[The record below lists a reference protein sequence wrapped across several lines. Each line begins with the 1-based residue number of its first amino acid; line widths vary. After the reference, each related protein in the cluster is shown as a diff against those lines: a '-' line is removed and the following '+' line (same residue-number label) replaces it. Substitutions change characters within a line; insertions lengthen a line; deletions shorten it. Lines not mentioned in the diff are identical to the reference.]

1 MIPTLLLGALL
12 SSPGCL
18 SAQATAGST
27 LTREEQEA
35 QQMGIEMAFACS
47 PRRHGLATGS
57 THTIA
62 SDPAPMSGTAVYIS
76 TIEGTFVAL
85 EEYDDQLDG
94 HCLVFGWWG
103 DAIEPGTYP
112 IARLSYQAMQEEEM
126 AGEHS
131 FFSWGAVRA
140 NNGMSMVLVESGSV
154 TIESFAAGGIAG
166 SFELTGF
173 ALDGNAK
180 GNALTWSGSFRG
192 IDGGALQ

>member
-1 MIPTLLLGALL
+1 MTKLGSMLLIGVVFAPI
-12 SSPGCL
+12 SL
-18 SAQATAGST
+18 SAQA

-35 QQMGIEMAFACS
+35 QQMGLEMAFACS
-47 PRRHGLATGS
+47 PRRHGLAAGS
-57 THTIA
+57 SHTIESSPA
-62 SDPAPMSGTAVYIS
+62 SMSGTAVYFS

-112 IARLSYQAMQEEEM
+112 IARLSYQALESEEM

-140 NNGMSMVLVESGSV
+140 NNGMSMVVVESGSM
-154 TIESFAAGGIAG
+154 TIESFAAGSITG
-166 SFELTGF
+166 SFEISGF

-180 GNALTWSGSFRG
+180 GNAMTWSGTFSG